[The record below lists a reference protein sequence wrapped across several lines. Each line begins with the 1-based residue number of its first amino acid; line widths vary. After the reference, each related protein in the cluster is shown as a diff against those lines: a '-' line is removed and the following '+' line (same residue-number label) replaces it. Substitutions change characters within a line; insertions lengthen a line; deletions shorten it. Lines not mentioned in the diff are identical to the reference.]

1 MCSSLHDVILTDLAS
16 NEDIV
21 PMETIDSVVSGYQR
35 NQNVFYRKRRCR

>member
-21 PMETIDSVVSGYQR
+21 PMETVDSAGYQR
-35 NQNVFYRKRRCR
+35 NQNIFYRKRRCR